1 MRLAGMGLEI
11 CDSRASRREI
21 ASFNCR
27 ATTADSPRTASLR
40 SASLC
45 GAGREIC
52 SIWRVIESSR

>member
-1 MRLAGMGLEI
+1 LEI

-27 ATTADSPRTASLR
+27 ATPGASLR
-40 SASLC
+40 GISLRGKSVRGKSLRGLGC
-45 GAGREIC
+45 EIC